1 MLLLEKTTAKEFSSR
16 PWYGSGLVGFRD
28 SGLRISCW
36 PTTVLEP
43 KSSENLR
50 TVWVSS
56 LTEMSST
63 TNAKGRIV
71 EGKVRYPHFMSP
83 DARDLI
89 GGLCTVNPTHRLGN
103 ISGGSA
109 AIKSHAF
116 FKTIDWDALYKR
128 EMKGPIVP
136 ELKHAADA
144 SNFDDYDP
152 APESSSTYTKDLMH
166 KYDHEFKDF

>member
-1 MLLLEKTTAKEFSSR
+1 M
-16 PWYGSGLVGFRD
+16 
-28 SGLRISCW
+28 
-36 PTTVLEP
+36 
-43 KSSENLR
+43 
-50 TVWVSS
+50 
-56 LTEMSST
+56 
-63 TNAKGRIV
+63 

-89 GGLCTVNPTHRLGN
+89 SGLCTVNPTHRLGN
-103 ISGGSA
+103 ISGGSG

-116 FKTIDWDALYKR
+116 FKKIDWDALYKR

-144 SNFDDYDP
+144 SNFDDYDA
-152 APESSSTYTKDLMH
+152 APESSSTYTKDMIH

>member
-1 MLLLEKTTAKEFSSR
+1 M
-16 PWYGSGLVGFRD
+16 GFGD
-28 SGLRISCW
+28 SDLRISCW

-43 KSSENLR
+43 KSSEDLR
-50 TVWVSS
+50 IVWQA
-56 LTEMSST
+56 SST
-63 TNAKGRIV
+63 GNSSTANAKLRIV
-71 EGKVRYPHFMSP
+71 EGKGRYPHSMSP

-89 GGLCTVNPTHRLGN
+89 GGLCTVNPSHRLGN

-116 FKTIDWDALYKR
+116 FKSINWNSLYKR
-128 EMKGPIVP
+128 EMKGPIIP

-144 SNFDDYDP
+144 SNFDDYDA
-152 APESSSTYTKDLMH
+152 APESSSNYTKDMFH